1 MVNDSVL
8 PRIKFNKYQFR
19 NILNLM
25 SKNFFLI
32 VYYTLDNLQI
42 QVTSV
47 DTDFQLTIFG
57 IQKNRRELNVKQEN

>member
-1 MVNDSVL
+1 M
-8 PRIKFNKYQFR
+8 IQFYLELSST
-19 NILNLM
+19 NINLEIFNLM

-32 VYYTLDNLQI
+32 VYYTLDNFQI